1 MGNRATRRTI
11 QSLRRRILEHYEKI
25 ERERARPKADYG
37 LIDHWEKEIKAFTIR
52 VRRLEERLARRRR
65 RGRSR

>member
-1 MGNRATRRTI
+1 MGNRATRRAI

-25 ERERARPKADYG
+25 ESERVRPKADYG

-52 VRRLEERLARRRR
+52 VRRLGLRIE
-65 RGRSR
+65 